1 MTLRL
6 SINRCGFDMNA
17 AEMRDAISDLTRIAG
32 EVGEVIGMIRAS
44 VVAPPVETQARAQT
58 LSAHRE
64 WLLAQADLLQ
74 EKLAVLERRR
84 SHFRLVPDAEATYA
98 RPAGRVP
105 L

>member
-17 AEMRDAISDLTRIAG
+17 AEMRDAIDDLTRIAG
-32 EVGEVIGMIRAS
+32 EIGEVIGMIRAS
-44 VVAPPVETQARAQT
+44 VVAPPTETQARAQT

-64 WLLAQADLLQ
+64 WLLAQAALLQ
-74 EKLAVLERRR
+74 EKLTVLERRR
-84 SHFRLVPDAEATYA
+84 ARFKFVPDAGATYLQ
-98 RPAGRVP
+98 PAGQVA